1 MKNSNTDLIDY
12 VTGLGDDS
20 LILGQRI
27 AEWCSNAPF
36 LEEDLALTNVALDFL
51 GRAQMFYNYAAERHN
66 AHSSTGNGTD
76 PITADDIA
84 YLRDAREYKNT
95 LIHELPIGDFAYTM
109 ARQFLIDSFG
119 VQFMTELVKSSDK
132 TVSGIAAKAIKEC
145 RYHLRRSNDWVL
157 RLGDGTQESHERIQT
172 AFNQLWGY
180 TSELFEMT
188 ASETA
193 LLTANISVDKTVLRD
208 AWLKQVSDTL
218 TQATL
223 ELPKDEWQING
234 GRAGIHTEHL
244 GQVLSELQYLQ
255 RAYPGLSW

>member
-1 MKNSNTDLIDY
+1 M
-12 VTGLGDDS
+12 
-20 LILGQRI
+20 
-27 AEWCSNAPF
+27 
-36 LEEDLALTNVALDFL
+36 ALL
-51 GRAQMFYNYAAERHN
+51 
-66 AHSSTGNGTD
+66 
-76 PITADDIA
+76 
-84 YLRDAREYKNT
+84 
-95 LIHELPIGDFAYTM
+95 
-109 ARQFLIDSFG
+109 
-119 VQFMTELVKSSDK
+119 
-132 TVSGIAAKAIKEC
+132 
-145 RYHLRRSNDWVL
+145 
-157 RLGDGTQESHERIQT
+157 
-172 AFNQLWGY
+172 GY